1 MAYVLLHPSP
11 SYCDRIWVRPVR
23 LDVRNIS
30 EIEWDETALD
40 RLVIPNKDLLLSQLA
55 YHRDHSL
62 GGERKGLVSVLHG
75 PSGVGKTFCVKAVSE
90 YLQRPLYRVDSAD
103 LVLADDEVDAAMA
116 DMFNDAARWNAVLV
130 FDRVRSYLTLA
141 FMCSDVIKRRL
152 ISPSR
157 R

>member
-1 MAYVLLHPSP
+1 M
-11 SYCDRIWVRPVR
+11 RPVR

-30 EIEWDETALD
+30 EIEWDKTALD
-40 RLVIPNKDLLLSQLA
+40 RLVIPKNHLLLSQLE
-55 YHRDHSL
+55 YHRGHSL

-103 LVLADDEVDAAMA
+103 LILADDEIDAAMA

-130 FDRVRSYLTLA
+130 FDRVGSYLTFA
-141 FMCSDVIKRRL
+141 CMCSNVIKRRPT
-152 ISPSR
+152 SPSR
-157 R
+157 RHHLNLSKIPL

>member
-1 MAYVLLHPSP
+1 M
-11 SYCDRIWVRPVR
+11 RPVR

-30 EIEWDETALD
+30 EIEWDKSALD
-40 RLVIPNKDLLLSQLA
+40 RLVISNKDLLLSQLE
-55 YHRDHSL
+55 YHRGYSPAS
-62 GGERKGLVSVLHG
+62 ERKGLVSVLHG

-103 LVLADDEVDAAMA
+103 LILADDEIDAAMA

-141 FMCSDVIKRRL
+141 
-152 ISPSR
+152 
-157 R
+157 

>member
-1 MAYVLLHPSP
+1 M
-11 SYCDRIWVRPVR
+11 RPVR

-30 EIEWDETALD
+30 EIEWEENALD

-103 LVLADDEVDAAMA
+103 LILADDEIDAAMA
-116 DMFNDAARWNAVLV
+116 DMFNDTARWNAVLV
-130 FDRVRSYLTLA
+130 FDRVGSYLTFA
-141 FMCSDVIKRRL
+141 
-152 ISPSR
+152 
-157 R
+157 

>member
-1 MAYVLLHPSP
+1 MRS
-11 SYCDRIWVRPVR
+11 RPVR

-30 EIEWDETALD
+30 EIEWDKNALD
-40 RLVIPNKDLLLSQLA
+40 RLTIPNKDLLLSQLE
-55 YHRDHSL
+55 YHRDRSL

-103 LVLADDEVDAAMA
+103 LILADDEIDAAMA

-130 FDRVRSYLTLA
+130 FDRVGSYLTFA
-141 FMCSDVIKRRL
+141 
-152 ISPSR
+152 
-157 R
+157 